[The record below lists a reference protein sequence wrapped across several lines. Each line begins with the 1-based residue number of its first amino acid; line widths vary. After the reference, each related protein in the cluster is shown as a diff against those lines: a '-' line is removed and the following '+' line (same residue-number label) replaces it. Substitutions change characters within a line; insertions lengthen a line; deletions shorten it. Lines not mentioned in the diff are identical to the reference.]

1 MIFAPV
7 GVAATRTLPGGWNAT
22 SAKRPN
28 QRAWVVAAAV
38 VPHSPLVVTGVG
50 AAWECAGAE
59 AWTVAGQLEPEA
71 QEALVGPEVSV
82 EAGEATEEDSEDA
95 VEWIG
100 EVSAGPAVEDHP
112 WTEWV
117 AEVEEEWAHQ
127 VERWI

>member
-1 MIFAPV
+1 MIFPPV

-28 QRAWVVAAAV
+28 QRAWVVAAV
-38 VPHSPLVVTGVG
+38 VHHFPLVVTEGE
-50 AAWECAGAE
+50 AAWECVEAE
-59 AWTVAGQLEPEA
+59 AWTVVGQLEPEA
-71 QEALVGPEVSV
+71 QEALVGLEDSV
-82 EAGEATEEDSEDA
+82 EDGEVTEEDSEGA
-95 VEWIG
+95 VGWTG
-100 EVSAGPAVEDHP
+100 EVFVGPAVEDHP

>member
-1 MIFAPV
+1 MIFASV
-7 GVAATRTLPGGWNAT
+7 GVVATRTLRGGWNAT

-28 QRAWVVAAAV
+28 QRVWVVV
-38 VPHSPLVVTGVG
+38 VPHSPLVVTGAE
-50 AAWECAGAE
+50 AAWECAEVE
-59 AWTVAGQLEPEA
+59 AWTAAGRLEPEA
-71 QEALVGPEVSV
+71 PVGPEDSA
-82 EAGEATEEDSEDA
+82 EAGEATEEDSEVA
-95 VEWIG
+95 AGWTG